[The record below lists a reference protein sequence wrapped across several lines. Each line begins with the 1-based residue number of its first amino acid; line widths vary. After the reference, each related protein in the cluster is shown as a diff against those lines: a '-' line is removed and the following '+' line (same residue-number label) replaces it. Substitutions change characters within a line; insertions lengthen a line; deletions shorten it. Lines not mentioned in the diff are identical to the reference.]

1 MSLAQATETIKA
13 KVAQSS
19 GFSARVKFNFKEE
32 GVIHIDSK
40 AQPPAVSN
48 EDLEADC
55 TITMSL
61 DNFNKMVAGELDPT
75 MAFMMGKL
83 KVSGD
88 MAIAMRL
95 GQLI

>member
-1 MSLAQATETIKA
+1 MSLVEATETIKA

-19 GFSARVKFNFKEE
+19 GFSARVKFDFKEE
-32 GVIHIDSK
+32 GVIFIDAK
-40 AQPPAVSN
+40 AQPPVVSN
-48 EDLEADC
+48 ENSDADC

-61 DNFNKMVAGELDPT
+61 DNFNKMVAGDLDPT

-88 MAIAMRL
+88 IGIAMRL